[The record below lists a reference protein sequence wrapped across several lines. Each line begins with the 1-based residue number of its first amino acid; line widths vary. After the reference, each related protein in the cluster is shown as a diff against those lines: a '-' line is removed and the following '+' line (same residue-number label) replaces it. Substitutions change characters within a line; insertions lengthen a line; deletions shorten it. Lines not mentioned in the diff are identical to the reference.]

1 MRPYHLVPPLL
12 LFLSATGCTLEHQ
25 ATLPEQDPPLVAATR
40 LEDPPPAPPGV
51 DVPVS
56 LPLPA
61 QLPPLPP
68 HASPAK
74 AKGLKTP
81 QNVIA
86 QAHQGATQGPTTDG
100 YINAV
105 QVYTFAPG
113 ALYQL
118 YTRPETVSD
127 LTLQAGETLIATAA
141 GDTARWVVGDT
152 TSGAGEGQQVHVLVK
167 PIKEGLQTNLLIT
180 TDRHVYHLECH
191 STSGTYMAAVSWQYP
206 ADDLA
211 RLTRASL
218 ARKAQEQQ
226 VVAPLLGD
234 ATTLNFGY
242 HIDAPA
248 HPRWTPTRVFDDG
261 QKTFIQFPQALTTS
275 EAPALF
281 LTSREGAT
289 QLVNYRV
296 KGTWYIVDRLFD
308 RAELRV
314 GEQDPTVVRLTRQG
328 R

>member
-1 MRPYHLVPPLL
+1 M
-12 LFLSATGCTLEHQ
+12 
-25 ATLPEQDPPLVAATR
+25 
-40 LEDPPPAPPGV
+40 PG
-51 DVPVS
+51 
-56 LPLPA
+56 
-61 QLPPLPP
+61 QLPPSSQ
-68 HASPAK
+68 ASPPTR
-74 AKGLKTP
+74 AKGRQAL
-81 QNVIA
+81 QDVIA
-86 QAHQGATQGPTTDG
+86 QAHLGATQGPTSDG
-100 YINAV
+100 YINSI

-127 LTLQAGETLIATAA
+127 LALQAGETLIATAA

-152 TSGAGEGQQVHVLVK
+152 TSGVGEGQQVHVLVK

-211 RLTRASL
+211 RLTRAS
-218 ARKAQEQQ
+218 AAKRAQEAQ
-226 VVAPLLGD
+226 VIAPAID
-234 ATTLNFGY
+234 ATRLNFGY
-242 HIDAPA
+242 TVESPD

-281 LTSREGAT
+281 LTSREGTT

-296 KGTWYIVDRLFD
+296 KGTYYIVDRLFD

-314 GEQDPTVVRLTRQG
+314 GEKDPTVVRLRRQEAPHG